1 MTYPRK
7 APLPIGANPG
17 EIAGIGDQRSTDIT
31 MQCAETR
38 PQLDYTT
45 TQQATAFAKR
55 KFADELAGRL
65 RLMEIDAPPA
75 LPIGTGLH
83 DDLAG
88 TQTSVKFTP
97 TDIGEP
103 FQIVHSLAK
112 WKRHQLGRLNT
123 GVGSGLI
130 TDMRAIRK
138 EEVLSPTHSI
148 YVDQWDWEQVI
159 GPEDRSISFLKQTV
173 RAIYAALLA
182 TQNALASEYG
192 IEPVLDEEVSFVHTQ
207 TLEDRY
213 PDLASE
219 EREEAWVKQ
228 EGSSFFIGIGHPLES
243 GQPHDVRATD
253 YDDWSTPTELG
264 RGLNGD
270 LVVWHPEREEA
281 LELTSMGI
289 RVDAESLDYQLRIRS
304 EEDKRDKPFHRELLD
319 GKLPLTVGGG
329 IGQSRVCMLLLRK
342 VHIGQVQAG
351 LWPEQMRR
359 RLAAEGIELL

>member
-1 MTYPRK
+1 MT
-7 APLPIGANPG
+7 
-17 EIAGIGDQRSTDIT
+17 IAESTT
-31 MQCAETR
+31 T
-38 PQLDYTT
+38 LDYTT
-45 TQQATAFAKR
+45 TQQATAFTKR
-55 KFADELAGRL
+55 TFANALSKRL

-75 LPIGTGLH
+75 IPIGTGMH

-88 TQTSVKFTP
+88 TQSSVKFTP
-97 TDIGEP
+97 ADIGEP

-112 WKRHQLGRLNT
+112 WKRHQLGRLDRKP
-123 GVGSGLI
+123 GSGLL

-138 EEVLSPTHSI
+138 EEKLSPVHSI

-159 GPEDRSISFLKQTV
+159 GPDDRTVSFLRETV
-173 RAIYAALLA
+173 RSIYAALLE
-182 TQNALASEYG
+182 TQKVLDAEYG
-192 IEPVLDEEVSFVHTQ
+192 IEPVLDEEVTFVHTQ

-213 PDLASE
+213 PELDGF
-219 EREEAWVKQ
+219 EREEAWV
-228 EGSSFFIGIGHPLES
+228 EEHGSTFFIGIGHPLES
-243 GQPHDVRATD
+243 GEPHDVRATD

-289 RVDAESLDYQLRIRS
+289 RVDAEALDYQLRLRG
-304 EEDKRDKPFHRELLD
+304 EEEKRDKPFHRELLD
-319 GKLPLTVGGG
+319 GRLPLTVGGG

-351 LWPEQMRR
+351 LWPDEMRR
-359 RLAAEGIELL
+359 RLAREGIELL